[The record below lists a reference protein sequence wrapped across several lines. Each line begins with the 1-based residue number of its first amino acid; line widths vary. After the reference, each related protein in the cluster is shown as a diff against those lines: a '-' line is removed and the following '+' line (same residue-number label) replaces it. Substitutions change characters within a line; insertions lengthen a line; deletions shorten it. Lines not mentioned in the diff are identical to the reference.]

1 MRIVFVILS
10 LIFSF
15 FSYALTLGI
24 EQSDVLQATLKG
36 KRIAL
41 VVNQTSQH
49 NGVHL
54 VDKLLGMDLNVH
66 VIFSP
71 EHGFRGTA
79 DAGASIANGVDEKS
93 GISIFSLYGATK
105 KPTTEAL
112 EGVDVIVFD
121 IQDVGARFYT
131 YISTMHYA
139 MEAAA
144 EQGIEFVVLDRPN
157 PNIAHV
163 TGPVLDSKFKSF
175 VGMHPI
181 PVLHGMTVGELAKM
195 IQGEGWIN
203 QASKLKLT
211 VVAMKEY
218 SDAVRYSLPVP
229 PSPNL
234 PNDVAV
240 RLYPSLCFFE
250 GTAVSVGRGTDFPFQ
265 LFGHSEITLGDF
277 NITPEP
283 NVGASRPKLQG
294 HALHAVDLRNEQ
306 SEGLNLT
313 WLVNAQQAF
322 AKSNVVFFTSPSF
335 FDKLAGTDKLRLG
348 IEAGKDANALALMW
362 QGELEQFLVRRSPYL
377 LYPRTYNPRD
387 SI

>member
-24 EQSDVLQATLKG
+24 EQNDVLQATLKG

-163 TGPVLDSKFKSF
+163 AGPVLDSTFKSF

-203 QASKLKLT
+203 QADKLKLT

-322 AKSNVVFFTSPSF
+322 AKSKVVFFTSPSF

>member
-1 MRIVFVILS
+1 MRIVFVILT
-10 LIFSF
+10 LIFSCC
-15 FSYALTLGI
+15 SYALTLGI

-54 VDKLLGMDLNVH
+54 VDKLLGMDLKVH

-105 KPTTEAL
+105 KPTTAAL

-163 TGPVLDSKFKSF
+163 AGPVLDSKFKSF

-203 QASKLKLT
+203 QAEKLKLT

-250 GTAVSVGRGTDFPFQ
+250 GTAISVGRGTDFPFQ
-265 LFGHSEITLGDF
+265 LFGHHQVTLGKFQIVPRPTD
-277 NITPEP
+277 
-283 NVGASRPKLQG
+283 GASKPKLQG
-294 HALHAVDLRNEQ
+294 ESLHAVDLRQE
-306 SEGLNLT
+306 STEGLNLM
-313 WLVNAQQAF
+313 WLVDAQRAF
-322 AKSNVVFFTSPSF
+322 AKTNEVFFTSPSF

-348 IEAGKDANALALMW
+348 LIAGKSAEELNALW
-362 QGELEQFLVRRSPYL
+362 QGDIAQFLNRRSPYL
-377 LYPRTYNPRD
+377 LYPR
-387 SI
+387 S

>member
-163 TGPVLDSKFKSF
+163 AGPVLDSKFKSF

-283 NVGASRPKLQG
+283 NVGASKPKLQG

-348 IEAGKDANALALMW
+348 IEAGKDANTLALMW